1 MKLRDLF
8 LTEFKIANQPDP
20 TDREDYKAKMASLQD
35 IQKGPR
41 RNDARTQA
49 HIAKR
54 KEELRRWAE
63 KNLKTEDNVQ
73 ERMPA
78 SVIKSKQ
85 RYADMTDQELA
96 DRFKDSDEKTLRQMA
111 WRHGYGNMSSHYF
124 DRVQK
129 GKSQTEDGVQATDL
143 KRMGAEVKSLYVH
156 KNGKTIMIP
165 AERENDF
172 IQKGYKRSALRT
184 EDNMGF
190 SDKEIKMAYG
200 VLNNPKYKG
209 GNMTGAVE
217 VINKIAPGL
226 ADHPSVAKALQ
237 TTNEGSM
244 VVDKTA
250 FVQILANKIKEP
262 QKGHGKPEYDNRLLA
277 KMYQLI
283 SGQDVE
289 YDGDKF
295 TVQVSKKESAVQ
307 EKESPY
313 TTDKEGAGWIMANKD
328 KIITQL
334 YAGGI
339 QSVLDP
345 KDAVKAISD
354 LIPDVTEKQII
365 DIIKKDDAFAGE
377 TAVKEDSGDE
387 AMAKEI
393 AKLYDYALDYITD
406 TSNNDPEDGDELR
419 YGVDWGDHSDAEDL
433 AAAFREKGLQA
444 GLKLQKE
451 LLNKRKA
458 EGKPDY
464 QNKWDPLYPESM
476 YYDDAKKI
484 LARQK
489 ESAVQEDISDK
500 GRIALEKAGFDP
512 MKVKEYMAVFND
524 HGDTSD
530 IDQMN
535 MDKVGLADAMGIVL
549 ASHDIKNESVNEG
562 TYLDEGWL
570 DTLKAAGRK
579 IVPDQIRAL
588 YDPATAAKVQAD
600 DQAKVQMQTLFKD
613 INTVAGLNQ
622 TDVSQGYPADLVVA
636 YLRKYVEP
644 KHPDAFKRMDAQG
657 DLKKMFPAGQ
667 KINPGTLKGNLNKIA
682 IELGKVN
689 LSPDQGKQPTQ
700 QPTQQPQAVAASIDN
715 EDSVK
720 EGANMIP
727 YFKTEKDFDGE
738 KHTVYEF
745 PMAWA
750 KDKELDTPY
759 MSNASM
765 REFLTG
771 LGYSADFEEMSAVPV
786 EEFIGVT
793 TQWLKKHIDK
803 QSPKQDTTVDK
814 EPGGPTMISGGK
826 PEGHMNQQ
834 VKLHNELARKIKQR
848 YPEVTH
854 LGFN

>member
-1 MKLRDLF
+1 
-8 LTEFKIANQPDP
+8 
-20 TDREDYKAKMASLQD
+20 
-35 IQKGPR
+35 
-41 RNDARTQA
+41 
-49 HIAKR
+49 
-54 KEELRRWAE
+54 
-63 KNLKTEDNVQ
+63 
-73 ERMPA
+73 MPA

-377 TAVKEDSGDE
+377 TAVKED
-387 AMAKEI
+387 I
-393 AKLYDYALDYITD
+393 
-406 TSNNDPEDGDELR
+406 R
-419 YGVDWGDHSDAEDL
+419 
-433 AAAFREKGLQA
+433 
-444 GLKLQKE
+444 
-451 LLNKRKA
+451 
-458 EGKPDY
+458 
-464 QNKWDPLYPESM
+464 
-476 YYDDAKKI
+476 
-484 LARQK
+484 
-489 ESAVQEDISDK
+489 DK

-644 KHPDAFKRMDAQG
+644 RHLDAFKRMDAQG

>member
-8 LTEFKIANQPDP
+8 LVEFKIANQPDP

-35 IQKGPR
+35 IQKDPR
-41 RNDARTQA
+41 MSDARTQA
-49 HIAKR
+49 TIAKR
-54 KEELRRWAE
+54 KEELHRWAE

-289 YDGDKF
+289 FDGDKF

-307 EKESPY
+307 E
-313 TTDKEGAGWIMANKD
+313 D
-328 KIITQL
+328 
-334 YAGGI
+334 
-339 QSVLDP
+339 
-345 KDAVKAISD
+345 
-354 LIPDVTEKQII
+354 
-365 DIIKKDDAFAGE
+365 
-377 TAVKEDSGDE
+377 
-387 AMAKEI
+387 
-393 AKLYDYALDYITD
+393 LDYR
-406 TSNNDPEDGDELR
+406 S
-419 YGVDWGDHSDAEDL
+419 
-433 AAAFREKGLQA
+433 
-444 GLKLQKE
+444 
-451 LLNKRKA
+451 
-458 EGKPDY
+458 
-464 QNKWDPLYPESM
+464 
-476 YYDDAKKI
+476 
-484 LARQK
+484 
-489 ESAVQEDISDK
+489 EDI
-500 GRIALEKAGFDP
+500 LNKAGFDP
-512 MKVKEYMAVFND
+512 MKAKEYMAVFND

-530 IDQMN
+530 LEQMN
-535 MDKVGLADAMGIVL
+535 MDKVGLADAMSMVL
-549 ASHDIKNESVNEG
+549 ASHGIQNESTNEETVSEDAPFG
-562 TYLDEGWL
+562 SGMDLVRLAVMRKFISAEEYTAYAKE
-570 DTLKAAGRK
+570 LKAAGEEVERNYDDWPDGEGFGSSDGNFAIK
-579 IVPDQIRAL
+579 DLMTTAGYEFDEQDTGGKFIVTRMPEKLEKMGIKNVR
-588 YDPATAAKVQAD
+588 
-600 DQAKVQMQTLFKD
+600 MKD
-613 INTVAGLNQ
+613 TVA
-622 TDVSQGYPADLVVA
+622 T
-636 YLRKYVEP
+636 
-644 KHPDAFKRMDAQG
+644 
-657 DLKKMFPAGQ
+657 
-667 KINPGTLKGNLNKIA
+667 
-682 IELGKVN
+682 
-689 LSPDQGKQPTQ
+689 
-700 QPTQQPQAVAASIDN
+700 

>member
-8 LTEFKIANQPDP
+8 LIEFKIANQPDP
-20 TDREDYKAKMASLQD
+20 KDREDYKAKMASLQD
-35 IQKGPR
+35 IQKDPR
-41 RNDARTQA
+41 MNDARTQA
-49 HIAKR
+49 TIAKR

-184 EDNMGF
+184 EDNQDQDNMGF

-244 VVDKTA
+244 VVNKTA

-262 QKGHGKPEYDNRLLA
+262 QKGQGKPEYDNRLLA

-289 YDGDKF
+289 FDGDKF
-295 TVQVSKKESAVQ
+295 TVQVSKKESAV
-307 EKESPY
+307 
-313 TTDKEGAGWIMANKD
+313 
-328 KIITQL
+328 
-334 YAGGI
+334 
-339 QSVLDP
+339 
-345 KDAVKAISD
+345 
-354 LIPDVTEKQII
+354 
-365 DIIKKDDAFAGE
+365 
-377 TAVKEDSGDE
+377 KED
-387 AMAKEI
+387 
-393 AKLYDYALDYITD
+393 LDY
-406 TSNNDPEDGDELR
+406 R
-419 YGVDWGDHSDAEDL
+419 SDDI
-433 AAAFREKGLQA
+433 
-444 GLKLQKE
+444 
-451 LLNKRKA
+451 LN
-458 EGKPDY
+458 
-464 QNKWDPLYPESM
+464 
-476 YYDDAKKI
+476 
-484 LARQK
+484 
-489 ESAVQEDISDK
+489 
-500 GRIALEKAGFDP
+500 KAGFDP

-535 MDKVGLADAMGIVL
+535 MDKVGLADAMSMVL
-549 ASHDIKNESVNEG
+549 ASHDIQNESTNEG

-579 IVPDQIRAL
+579 IVPDQIKAL
-588 YDPATAAKVQAD
+588 YDPATASKIAAD
-600 DQAKVQMQTLFKD
+600 DQAKVQSQTLYKD
-613 INTVAGLNQ
+613 IVTIAGLNQ

-644 KHPDAFKRMDAQG
+644 RHPDAFKRMDAQG

-667 KINPGTLKGNLNKIA
+667 KVSPGTLKGNLNKVA
-682 IELGKVN
+682 IELGKIN
-689 LSPDQGKQPTQ
+689 LSPDQGRQPTQ
-700 QPTQQPQAVAASIDN
+700 QPGQQPQPQPQAVAASMDN

-738 KHTVYEF
+738 KHTVFEF

>member
-8 LTEFKIANQPDP
+8 LIEFKIANQPDP
-20 TDREDYKAKMASLQD
+20 KDREDYKAKMASLQD
-35 IQKGPR
+35 IQKDPR
-41 RNDARTQA
+41 MNDARSQSV
-49 HIAKR
+49 IAKR

-226 ADHPSVAKALQ
+226 ADHPGVAKALQ

-262 QKGHGKPEYDNRLLA
+262 QKGQGKPEYDNRLLA

-307 EKESPY
+307 EDAPFGSGMDLVRLAVMRKFISAEEY
-313 TTDKEGAGWIMANKD
+313 TA
-328 KIITQL
+328 
-334 YAGGI
+334 Y
-339 QSVLDP
+339 
-345 KDAVKAISD
+345 
-354 LIPDVTEKQII
+354 
-365 DIIKKDDAFAGE
+365 
-377 TAVKEDSGDE
+377 
-387 AMAKEI
+387 AKE
-393 AKLYDYALDYITD
+393 
-406 TSNNDPEDGDELR
+406 
-419 YGVDWGDHSDAEDL
+419 
-433 AAAFREKGLQA
+433 
-444 GLKLQKE
+444 
-451 LLNKRKA
+451 
-458 EGKPDY
+458 
-464 QNKWDPLYPESM
+464 
-476 YYDDAKKI
+476 
-484 LARQK
+484 
-489 ESAVQEDISDK
+489 
-500 GRIALEKAGFDP
+500 
-512 MKVKEYMAVFND
+512 
-524 HGDTSD
+524 
-530 IDQMN
+530 
-535 MDKVGLADAMGIVL
+535 
-549 ASHDIKNESVNEG
+549 
-562 TYLDEGWL
+562 
-570 DTLKAAGRK
+570 LKAAGEEVERNYDDWPDGEGFGSSDGNFAIK
-579 IVPDQIRAL
+579 DLMTTAGYEFDEQDTGGKFIVTKMPEKL
-588 YDPATAAKVQAD
+588 EK
-600 DQAKVQMQTLFKD
+600 M
-613 INTVAGLNQ
+613 GLKN
-622 TDVSQGYPADLVVA
+622 V
-636 YLRKYVEP
+636 
-644 KHPDAFKRMDAQG
+644 RMRD
-657 DLKKMFPAGQ
+657 
-667 KINPGTLKGNLNKIA
+667 
-682 IELGKVN
+682 
-689 LSPDQGKQPTQ
+689 
-700 QPTQQPQAVAASIDN
+700 AVAT

-738 KHTVYEF
+738 KHTVFEF

-793 TQWLKKHIDK
+793 TQWLRKHIDK

-834 VKLHNELARKIKQR
+834 IKLHNELARKIKQR